1 MSTKIERKFEKRSLM
16 REKGN
21 LLLFLSGKSISLF
34 GSAIYTFAIGLYLLK
49 TTGSGLTF
57 ATNIVLYTV
66 PMVIINPLAGVIAD
80 RINKKIMV
88 VGSDLLNGVFLIGV
102 YLMAGRIGLSV
113 PLVYISTFVMTV
125 LTAFFDIGIESA
137 KPNLVSE
144 RKLVDINSLA
154 RVIESGSHILGP
166 MLGGLVYAIF
176 DMRLFILVNAISYI
190 VGAVLEYFIDYH
202 YNRANEKDK
211 NEESQGLE
219 QELKK
224 SLWKEMKEG
233 YRYIVER
240 SHMKALIYIFIA
252 LNFFFNF
259 SIIVPLPYLLNNIW
273 KVDSSIYGIVQG
285 GLPIGMIIG
294 ALLVKKVMAR
304 TSYTKL
310 LKKINYSV
318 LLLVLVFMLPMI
330 VSSTVPTQI
339 FILIYY
345 TIAMIIGGLIVAW
358 VDVPMNI
365 LIQKIVPGEI
375 LGRVISVRLSIIKI
389 IVPIALLLSGYLL
402 NYISPFYIFLMGISI
417 FGIFNIW
424 FFGSTPGQE
433 FVNLSNSNLTK
444 GN

>member
-154 RVIESGSHILGP
+154 RVI
-166 MLGGLVYAIF
+166 
-176 DMRLFILVNAISYI
+176 
-190 VGAVLEYFIDYH
+190 
-202 YNRANEKDK
+202 
-211 NEESQGLE
+211 
-219 QELKK
+219 
-224 SLWKEMKEG
+224 
-233 YRYIVER
+233 
-240 SHMKALIYIFIA
+240 
-252 LNFFFNF
+252 
-259 SIIVPLPYLLNNIW
+259 
-273 KVDSSIYGIVQG
+273 
-285 GLPIGMIIG
+285 
-294 ALLVKKVMAR
+294 
-304 TSYTKL
+304 
-310 LKKINYSV
+310 
-318 LLLVLVFMLPMI
+318 
-330 VSSTVPTQI
+330 
-339 FILIYY
+339 
-345 TIAMIIGGLIVAW
+345 
-358 VDVPMNI
+358 
-365 LIQKIVPGEI
+365 
-375 LGRVISVRLSIIKI
+375 
-389 IVPIALLLSGYLL
+389 
-402 NYISPFYIFLMGISI
+402 
-417 FGIFNIW
+417 
-424 FFGSTPGQE
+424 
-433 FVNLSNSNLTK
+433 
-444 GN
+444 